1 MRAVE
6 KKFHVRLSANHE
18 RNKLDATVEIEH
30 LFSYGTL
37 QLEEVQLETFGRKLD
52 GQPDALLGYRLAMIT
67 ITDEAFVVKSGTAN
81 HRNLQFTGNSSDV
94 LEGMVF
100 KVTTSELEQADAYE
114 PEGYERVKVELRSGI
129 NAWVFVYSG
138 KADQSL

>member
-1 MRAVE
+1 MKR
-6 KKFHVRLSANHE
+6 H
-18 RNKLDATVEIEH
+18 KLNATVEIEH

-52 GQPDALLGYRLAMIT
+52 GQPDALLGYRVAMIT
-67 ITDEAFVVKSGTAN
+67 ITDEDFVAKSGTAN
-81 HRNLQFTGNSSDV
+81 HRNLRFTGNSSDV

-114 PEGYERVKVELRSGI
+114 PEGYERVQVELRSGT
-129 NAWVFVYSG
+129 NAWAFVG
-138 KADQSL
+138 KLKQ